1 VFAHRLS
8 EAILAKKSPL
18 VVGLDPDITKF
29 PPSLKP
35 PSTASV
41 TEIAEAILTFNK
53 SIIDQVADLAAAVKP
68 QAAFYEQYGWAG
80 MKALEDTANYA
91 QAQGL
96 PVILDAKRGDIP
108 NTALAYARA
117 YLAPNVNRYAFPC
130 DALTVNPFLGRDG
143 LEHFVDAATSN
154 QRGIFLLVRT
164 SNPGAADLQT
174 LTIQETER
182 PVWQEVA
189 AWVAD
194 WAEKTRGNERYSPV
208 GVVTGL
214 TYPHEAQT
222 LRQLL
227 PHSYLLLPGLGVQG
241 GQIADALPC
250 FDENGLGAILIAAR
264 SIIYAFSRERYNS
277 VFSPDQFAAAARQA
291 TADVLSDLKAAGY
304 PLR

>member
-1 VFAHRLS
+1 MFASRLN

-29 PPSLKP
+29 PSCLKP
-35 PSTASV
+35 AATASAA
-41 TEIAEAILTFNK
+41 EIANAILTFNK
-53 SIIDQVADLAAAVKP
+53 NIIDSVADLAAAVKP

-80 MKALEDTANYA
+80 MKALEETAIYA
-91 QAQGL
+91 RSQGL
-96 PVILDAKRGDIP
+96 LVILDAKRGDVP

-117 YLAPNVNRYAFPC
+117 YLDKGTNRHAFPC

-143 LEHFVDAATSN
+143 LEHFVQAAASN

-164 SNPGAADLQT
+164 SNPGAADLQN
-174 LTIQETER
+174 LTVKETER

-194 WAEKTRGNERYSPV
+194 WSEKTRGSEEYSPV
-208 GVVTGL
+208 GIVAGL

-222 LRQLL
+222 LRRLL

-241 GQIADALPC
+241 GRIADALPC
-250 FDENGLGAILIAAR
+250 FDKNGLGAVLVAAR
-264 SIIYAFSRERYNS
+264 SIIYAFSREPYKNR
-277 VFSPDQFAAAARQA
+277 FSSDQFAAASRQA
-291 TADVLSDLKAAGY
+291 TQDVLDALGTAGY

>member
-1 VFAHRLS
+1 MFARRLN
-8 EAILAKKSPL
+8 EAIRAKKSPL

-29 PPSLKP
+29 PPGLKP
-35 PSTASV
+35 AAGASR
-41 TEIAEAILTFNK
+41 TEIAEAILAFNK
-53 SIIDQVADLAAAVKP
+53 SIIDQVADLAPAVKP
-68 QAAFYEQYGWAG
+68 QAAFYEEYGWAG
-80 MKALEDTANYA
+80 MKALEETAIYA
-91 QAQGL
+91 RSKGL
-96 PVILDAKRGDIP
+96 LVILDAKRGDIP

-117 YLAPNVNRYAFPC
+117 YLAPDKNPHAFPC

-143 LEHFVDAATSN
+143 LQHFVNAATSN

-164 SNPGAADLQT
+164 SNPGAADLQN
-174 LTIQETER
+174 LTVQETKR

-194 WAEKTRGNERYSPV
+194 WAEKTRGNEEYSPV
-208 GVVTGL
+208 GVVAGL

-250 FDENGLGAILIAAR
+250 FDNSGLGALLVAAR
-264 SIIYAFSRERYNS
+264 SIIYAFSREPYNS
-277 VFSPDQFAAAARQA
+277 AFSPDQFAAAARKA
-291 TADVLSDLKAAGY
+291 TMDVLRDLKAAGY
-304 PLR
+304 PLQ